1 MLVELGLASGLVET
15 LLHRLQV
22 GEGQLDLHHAQVIQ
36 GIRGAGDVVV
46 DERPEHEHDGVDLAD
61 VGEELVAQAL
71 ALRGALDEPA
81 DVDDFH
87 GSVHEHLG
95 LAHRAQALDALV
107 GYLGHADVG
116 VLGGEGVWRSER
128 APTSESVVQRA
139 LARVGETDQAEAFHS
154 AREATGGGVV
164 TKFADPARP
173 PCPVE
178 M

>member
-1 MLVELGLASGLVET
+1 MT
-15 LLHRLQV
+15 N
-22 GEGQLDLHHAQVIQ
+22 IQ
-36 GIRGAGDVVV
+36 IYDPALCCSTGVC
-46 DERPEHEHDGVDLAD
+46 GVDVD
-61 VGEELVAQAL
+61 QQLVSFS
-71 ALRGALDEPA
+71 A

-95 LAHRAQALDALV
+95 LAHRAQALDAVV
-107 GYLGHADVG
+107 GHLGHADVG